1 MNKILATE
9 YKMKKSAGLYVDLSE
24 TALLDLVR
32 QSNQCAFR
40 ELYNRYSSQLYGN
53 IQRMTKSSDAADDIL
68 QNVFIKIWE
77 HRAAIDTN
85 RSFKAYIHQIAQNAV
100 FDNFRKEARNR
111 TLIATTSRQ
120 REELEISESPT
131 EKWLGEKEDKR
142 MLKKAVDQLPRR
154 RREIY
159 QLCKLEGYSYDQVS
173 ELLGIS
179 TSTINDHIVKASKT
193 LKEYLVYTRH
203 YIPILFFF
211 IF

>member
-1 MNKILATE
+1 
-9 YKMKKSAGLYVDLSE
+9 MKKSAGLYVDLSE
-24 TALLDLVR
+24 KALLDLVK
-32 QSNQCAFR
+32 QSDQHAFR
-40 ELYNRYSSQLYGN
+40 ELYNRYSGKLYGN
-53 IQRMTKSSDAADDIL
+53 IRRMTKSSDVADDIL
-68 QNVFIKIWE
+68 QVVFVKIWE
-77 HRAAIDTN
+77 NRLTIDIE
-85 RSFKAYIHQIAQNAV
+85 RSFKSYIYQIAQNTV
-100 FDNFRKEARNR
+100 FDHFRKNARDR
-111 TLIATTSRQ
+111 SLILMTA
-120 REELEISESPT
+120 REREDLEERESPT

-142 MLKKAVDQLPRR
+142 MLKKAVDQLPPR

-193 LKEYLVYTRH
+193 LREYLVYTRH